1 MVYEA
6 ETQKR
11 IEEATR
17 TYKQE
22 VEKMNEKIAE
32 LFDNLE

>member
-11 IEEATR
+11 IEEAIR

-22 VEKMNEKIAE
+22 VEKMNETIAE